1 MKVSKKVDYGV
12 RALMELAQHY
22 GNGVVQS
29 SEIARRQQIPEPYLD
44 QLLTVLRKSGL
55 IRSRSGPQGGHALA
69 KPANEIT
76 LAEVVI
82 SLEGTIAPISCL
94 DMNDGCSRIGAC
106 APRDVWQAVEK
117 AILGVLNTISI
128 QELVTKQQRLER
140 GGMYYI

>member
-12 RALMELAQHY
+12 RALMELAQNY
-22 GNGVVQS
+22 GKGVEQS
-29 SEIARRQQIPEPYLD
+29 SQIARKQQIPEPYLD
-44 QLLTVLRKSGL
+44 QLLTILRKSGL

-69 KPANEIT
+69 KPANEIS

-94 DMNDGCSRIGAC
+94 NMNDGCSRIGTC

-117 AILGVLNTISI
+117 AIMGVLSTITI
-128 QELVTKQQRLER
+128 QELVNKQQNLER